1 MEVRKAKVGNQVF
14 RFGWSEIIRGG
25 SGTRGQWFV
34 SVEEGKA
41 SSRSD
46 KGPGRSGVRGGF
58 IIDPL
63 ISSRDRILEWDRR

>member
-34 SVEEGKA
+34 SVERGKQA
-41 SSRSD
+41 AGVIKVLEEAGFAGGSSS
-46 KGPGRSGVRGGF
+46 
-58 IIDPL
+58 IH
-63 ISSRDRILEWDRR
+63 